1 MFRLHWMT
9 LVFVSDR
16 SGRARELRMPRFLFG
31 ALVVVIGLC
40 ILASV
45 AVLVLPA
52 GIVDVTFGH
61 SWKARMQTVE
71 DKSTEL
77 ARQLEELKETARTI
91 RRLAGVEGME
101 SGYLARVDDETGAR
115 SAWSVL
121 TTRRDG
127 LPFLAD
133 DGLPAG
139 VAANLAGQAALTGQP
154 VSGGQP
160 ASGEAAAENESA
172 ALFRYVPSIWPVAGW
187 VTREFLTGDDP
198 IAAPHFGLDVAAR
211 ERTPVVSTADGIVTF
226 ADWDQNLGWL
236 VEIDHGYDMSTRYGH
251 NARLRVDRG
260 QAVRRGQII
269 ALVGNTGRSTAP
281 HLHYEV
287 LKDDVPVDPRGYLPE
302 VIHWDDLLLSLR
314 TKR

>member
-1 MFRLHWMT
+1 MFRMHWMT
-9 LVFVSDR
+9 LVFVTDR
-16 SGRARELRMPRFLFG
+16 SGRAHELRIPRFLFG

-40 ILASV
+40 VLAPV
-45 AVLVLPA
+45 AVLVLPP
-52 GIVDVTFGH
+52 GVVDVSFGY
-61 SWKARMQTVE
+61 SWREHVKSVE

-77 ARQLEELKETARTI
+77 ARQLEELKETTRTI
-91 RRLAGVEGME
+91 RRLAGVEGID
-101 SGYLARVDDETGAR
+101 SGYLARVDDETSLR
-115 SAWSVL
+115 PAWSAL
-121 TTRRDG
+121 AAHRDG

-133 DGLPAG
+133 DGLPA
-139 VAANLAGQAALTGQP
+139 VAVAGLAGQAGL
-154 VSGGQP
+154 P
-160 ASGEAAAENESA
+160 ASGTSGTSGVAAAESESA

-187 VTREFLTGDDP
+187 VTREFQTADDP
-198 IAAPHFGLDVAAR
+198 IAPTHFGLDVAAR
-211 ERTPVVSTADGIVTF
+211 ESMPVVSTADGIVTY

-287 LKDDVPVDPRGYLPE
+287 WKDDGPVDPRGYLPE
-302 VIHWDDLLLSLR
+302 VIHWDDLLVSLQTQR
-314 TKR
+314 

>member
-1 MFRLHWMT
+1 MFRMHWMT

-16 SGRARELRMPRFLFG
+16 SGRAHELRMPRFLFG

-40 ILASV
+40 VLAPV

-52 GIVDVTFGH
+52 GIADVTFGY
-61 SWKARMQTVE
+61 SLKEQMRSVE

-77 ARQLEELKETARTI
+77 ARQLEEVKETVRTI
-91 RRLAGVEGME
+91 RRLAGVESID
-101 SGYLARVDDETGAR
+101 SGYLAGVDDETGHR
-115 SAWSVL
+115 PAWSAL
-121 TTRRDG
+121 AAHRDG

-139 VAANLAGQAALTGQP
+139 AAASLVSLAGQGALSTTAGAAD
-154 VSGGQP
+154 
-160 ASGEAAAENESA
+160 AESESA

-187 VTREFLTGDDP
+187 VTREFQSGEDSIVAT
-198 IAAPHFGLDVAAR
+198 HFGLDVAAR
-211 ERTPVVSTADGIVTF
+211 ESTPVVSTADGIVTF

-236 VEIDHGYDMSTRYGH
+236 VKIDHGYDMSTYYGH
-251 NARLRVDRG
+251 NSRLRVDRG

-287 LKDDVPVDPRGYLPE
+287 WKDDVPVDPRGYLPE

-314 TKR
+314 TQR

>member
-1 MFRLHWMT
+1 MFRMHWMT

-16 SGRARELRMPRFLFG
+16 SGRAHELRMPRFLFG

-40 ILASV
+40 VLAPV
-45 AVLVLPA
+45 AILVLPA
-52 GIVDVTFGH
+52 GIVDVTFGQ
-61 SWKARMQTVE
+61 SWKEQMRSVE
-71 DKSTEL
+71 DESTEL

-91 RRLAGVEGME
+91 RRLAGVEGIE
-101 SGYLARVDDETGAR
+101 SGYLARVDDESSQR
-115 SAWSVL
+115 SAWSVV
-121 TTRRDG
+121 TGHREG

-139 VAANLAGQAALTGQP
+139 AAASLANLAGQAALSTTAG
-154 VSGGQP
+154 
-160 ASGEAAAENESA
+160 AAGAESESA
-172 ALFRYVPSIWPVAGW
+172 ALLRYVPSIWPVAGW
-187 VTREFLTGDDP
+187 VTREFQSGEDSI
-198 IAAPHFGLDVAAR
+198 IATHFGLDVAAR
-211 ERTPVVSTADGIVTF
+211 ESTPVVSTADGIVTF

-236 VEIDHGYDMSTRYGH
+236 VKIDHGYDMSTHYGH
-251 NARLRVDRG
+251 NSRLRVDHG

-287 LKDDVPVDPRGYLPE
+287 WKDDVPVDPRGYLPE

-314 TKR
+314 TQR

>member
-1 MFRLHWMT
+1 MFRMHWMT

-31 ALVVVIGLC
+31 ALVVAIGLC
-40 ILASV
+40 VLTSV

-61 SWKARMQTVE
+61 SWKEQMKSVE

-77 ARQLEELKETARTI
+77 ARQLEELKETVRTI

-101 SGYLARVDDETGAR
+101 SGYLAREDVETGLR
-115 SAWSVL
+115 SAWSVV
-121 TTRRDG
+121 TARRDG

-133 DGLPAG
+133 DGLPAE
-139 VAANLAGQAALTGQP
+139 AAASLAGQAALT
-154 VSGGQP
+154 
-160 ASGEAAAENESA
+160 ASGASGTAAAEDESA
-172 ALFRYVPSIWPVAGW
+172 ALYRYVPSIWPVAGW
-187 VTREFLTGDDP
+187 VTREFQTADDP
-198 IAAPHFGLDVAAR
+198 IVTTHFGLDVAAR
-211 ERTPVVSTADGIVTF
+211 ESTPVVSTADGIVTF

-287 LKDDVPVDPRGYLPE
+287 WKDDVPVDPRGYLPE
-302 VIHWDDLLLSLR
+302 VIHWDDLLVSMR
-314 TKR
+314 TER

>member
-1 MFRLHWMT
+1 MFRMHWMT

-16 SGRARELRMPRFLFG
+16 SGRTHEMRMPRFLFG

-40 ILASV
+40 VLAPV

-61 SWKARMQTVE
+61 SWKAQMKTVE

-77 ARQLEELKETARTI
+77 ARQLEELKETVSTI
-91 RRLAGVEGME
+91 RRLAGVEEME
-101 SGYLARVDDETGAR
+101 SRYLARVDDETGFR

-121 TTRRDG
+121 TARRDG

-139 VAANLAGQAALTGQP
+139 AAASLAGPPGLTA
-154 VSGGQP
+154 SG
-160 ASGEAAAENESA
+160 ASGEAAAESEVA

-187 VTREFLTGDDP
+187 VTREFQTAGDP
-198 IAAPHFGLDVAAR
+198 IFTTHFGLDVAAR
-211 ERTPVVSTADGIVTF
+211 ESTPVVSTADGIVTF

-287 LKDDVPVDPRGYLPE
+287 WKDDVPVDPRGYLPE

-314 TKR
+314 TQR

>member
-1 MFRLHWMT
+1 MIRMHRIS

-16 SGRARELRMPRFLFG
+16 SGRAHELRMPCFLFG

-40 ILASV
+40 VLASV

-61 SWKARMQTVE
+61 SWKAQMKSVE
-71 DKSTEL
+71 DKSAEL

-91 RRLAGVEGME
+91 RRLAGVEPIE
-101 SGYLARVDDETGAR
+101 SGYLARVEDETTQW
-115 SAWSVL
+115 SAWAVAAGH
-121 TTRRDG
+121 RDG

-139 VAANLAGQAALTGQP
+139 AAVNLAGK
-154 VSGGQP
+154 
-160 ASGEAAAENESA
+160 ASSAGTAAAESESA

-187 VTREFLTGDDP
+187 VTREFQSGDDP
-198 IAAPHFGLDVAAR
+198 IVATHFGLDVAAR
-211 ERTPVVSTADGIVTF
+211 ESTPVVSTADGIVTF
-226 ADWDQNLGWL
+226 ADWDQHLGWL

-287 LKDDVPVDPRGYLPE
+287 WKDDDPVDPRGYLPE

-314 TKR
+314 TQR

>member
-1 MFRLHWMT
+1 MFRMHWMT

-16 SGRARELRMPRFLFG
+16 SGRAHEMRMPRFLFG

-40 ILASV
+40 VLAPI
-45 AVLVLPA
+45 AILVLPA
-52 GIVDVTFGH
+52 GVVDVTFGY
-61 SWKARMQTVE
+61 SWKAQMQSVE
-71 DKSTEL
+71 DRSMEL
-77 ARQLEELKETARTI
+77 ARELEELKDTVSTI
-91 RRLAGVEGME
+91 RRLAGLEGIE
-101 SGYLARVDDETGAR
+101 SGYLARVDDVSGHR
-115 SAWSVL
+115 SAWSVV
-121 TTRRDG
+121 TARRDG

-133 DGLPAG
+133 DGLAAG
-139 VAANLAGQAALTGQP
+139 TAVGLAGLANLAGQASLDGA
-154 VSGGQP
+154 
-160 ASGEAAAENESA
+160 AAAESESV

-187 VTREFLTGDDP
+187 VTREFQTAGDP
-198 IAAPHFGLDVAAR
+198 IVTTHFGLDVAAR
-211 ERTPVVSTADGIVTF
+211 ESTPVVSTADGIVTF

-287 LKDDVPVDPRGYLPE
+287 WKDDVPVDPRGYLPE
-302 VIHWDDLLLSLR
+302 VIHWDDLLLSMR
-314 TKR
+314 TER

>member
-1 MFRLHWMT
+1 MFRMHWMT

-16 SGRARELRMPRFLFG
+16 SGRAHEMRMPRFLFG

-40 ILASV
+40 VLAPV
-45 AVLVLPA
+45 AVLVLPS
-52 GIVDVTFGH
+52 GVVDVTFGY
-61 SWKARMQTVE
+61 SWKEQMESVE
-71 DKSTEL
+71 DRSMEL
-77 ARQLEELKETARTI
+77 ARQLEELKETVSTI
-91 RRLAGVEGME
+91 RRLAGVEGIE
-101 SGYLARVDDETGAR
+101 SGYLARVDDVSGHR
-115 SAWSVL
+115 SAWSVV
-121 TTRRDG
+121 TARRDG

-133 DGLPAG
+133 DGL
-139 VAANLAGQAALTGQP
+139 AADAAASQANQANQAGQAAM
-154 VSGGQP
+154 
-160 ASGEAAAENESA
+160 ADAAATESASA

-211 ERTPVVSTADGIVTF
+211 ESMPVVSTADGIVTF

-287 LKDDVPVDPRGYLPE
+287 WKDDVPVDPRGYLPE
-302 VIHWDDLLLSLR
+302 VIHWDDLLVSLR
-314 TKR
+314 TQR

>member
-1 MFRLHWMT
+1 MFRMHWMT

-16 SGRARELRMPRFLFG
+16 SGRAHELRMPRFLFG
-31 ALVVVIGLC
+31 ALIVVIGLC
-40 ILASV
+40 VLAPV
-45 AVLVLPA
+45 AILVLPA
-52 GIVDVTFGH
+52 GLVDITFGH
-61 SWKARMQTVE
+61 SWKEQMKSVE

-77 ARQLEELKETARTI
+77 ARQVEELKETARTI
-91 RRLAGVEGME
+91 RRLAGVERIDSE
-101 SGYLARVDDETGAR
+101 YLAGVDDGVGDR
-115 SAWSVL
+115 PAWSAQ
-121 TTRRDG
+121 TAHRDG

-139 VAANLAGQAALTGQP
+139 AAASLAGQAALAAAG
-154 VSGGQP
+154 
-160 ASGEAAAENESA
+160 ASGSAAAENESA
-172 ALFRYVPSIWPVAGW
+172 ALYRYVPSIWPVSGW
-187 VTREFLTGDDP
+187 VTREFQTRDDP
-198 IAAPHFGLDVAAR
+198 IAATHFGLDVAAR
-211 ERTPVVSTADGIVTF
+211 KSTPVVSTADGIVTF

-260 QAVRRGQII
+260 QAVRRGQVI

-287 LKDDVPVDPRGYLPE
+287 WKDDVPVDPRGYLPD

-314 TKR
+314 TQR

>member
-1 MFRLHWMT
+1 MFRMHWMT

-16 SGRARELRMPRFLFG
+16 SGRAHEMRMPRFLFG

-40 ILASV
+40 VIAPV
-45 AVLVLPA
+45 AILVLPA

-61 SWKARMQTVE
+61 SWKEQMQSVE

-91 RRLAGVEGME
+91 RRLAGVEGIE
-101 SGYLARVDDETGAR
+101 SGYLARVDDENSLR

-121 TTRRDG
+121 TARRDG

-133 DGLPAG
+133 DGLSSG
-139 VAANLAGQAALTGQP
+139 TAANLAGLAGQNAP
-154 VSGGQP
+154 GSG
-160 ASGEAAAENESA
+160 AAAESESA

-187 VTREFLTGDDP
+187 VTREFLTGGDP

-211 ERTPVVSTADGIVTF
+211 ENTPVVSTADGIVTL

-251 NARLRVDRG
+251 NATLRVDRG
-260 QAVRRGQII
+260 RAVRRGQII

-287 LKDDVPVDPRGYLPE
+287 WKDDVPVDPRGYLPE
-302 VIHWDDLLLSLR
+302 VIHWDDLMVSLR
-314 TKR
+314 PER

>member
-1 MFRLHWMT
+1 MFRMHWMT

-16 SGRARELRMPRFLFG
+16 SGRAHELRIPRFLFG
-31 ALVVVIGLC
+31 ALVVVVGLC
-40 ILASV
+40 VLAPV

-61 SWKARMQTVE
+61 SWKAQMQSVE
-71 DKSTEL
+71 DMSTEL
-77 ARQLEELKETARTI
+77 ARQLEELKETGRTI
-91 RRLAGVEGME
+91 RRLAGVEDME
-101 SGYLARVDDETGAR
+101 SGYLARVDDETDFR

-121 TTRRDG
+121 TARRDG

-139 VAANLAGQAALTGQP
+139 AAASLAGLPGLT
-154 VSGGQP
+154 VSGASG

-172 ALFRYVPSIWPVAGW
+172 VLFRYVPSIWPVAGW
-187 VTREFLTGDDP
+187 VTREFLTGDDT
-198 IAAPHFGLDVAAR
+198 IVMTHFGLDVAAR
-211 ERTPVVSTADGIVTF
+211 ESTPVVSTADGIVTF

-260 QAVRRGQII
+260 QTVRRGQII

-287 LKDDVPVDPRGYLPE
+287 WKDDVPVDPRGYLPE

-314 TKR
+314 TQR

>member
-16 SGRARELRMPRFLFG
+16 SGRAHELRIPRFLFG
-31 ALVVVIGLC
+31 ALIVVIGLC
-40 ILASV
+40 MLAPV

-61 SWKARMQTVE
+61 SWKAQMQSVE

-91 RRLAGVEGME
+91 RRLAGVERID
-101 SGYLARVDDETGAR
+101 SGYLARVDDESSQR
-115 SAWSVL
+115 SAWPVV
-121 TTRRDG
+121 TAHRDG

-133 DGLPAG
+133 NGLPAG
-139 VAANLAGQAALTGQP
+139 ASAGPVRQAAM
-154 VSGGQP
+154 
-160 ASGEAAAENESA
+160 ADAAEEAIAESESA
-172 ALFRYVPSIWPVAGW
+172 ALFRFVPSIWPVAGW

-198 IAAPHFGLDVAAR
+198 IAAPHFGLDVVAR
-211 ERTPVVSTADGIVTF
+211 ESTPVVSTADGIVTF
-226 ADWDQNLGWL
+226 ADWDQSLGWL

-251 NARLRVDRG
+251 NATLRVDRG
-260 QAVRRGQII
+260 QVVRRGQII
-269 ALVGNTGRSTAP
+269 ALIGNTGRSTAP

-287 LKDDVPVDPRGYLPE
+287 WKDDVPVDPRGYLPE
-302 VIHWDDLLLSLR
+302 VIHWDDLLVSLR
-314 TKR
+314 THR

>member
-1 MFRLHWMT
+1 MFRMHWMT

-16 SGRARELRMPRFLFG
+16 SGRAHELRMPRFLFG

-40 ILASV
+40 VLAPV

-52 GIVDVTFGH
+52 GIADVTFGY
-61 SWKARMQTVE
+61 SLKEQMRSVE

-77 ARQLEELKETARTI
+77 ARQLEEVKETVRTI
-91 RRLAGVEGME
+91 RRLAGVESID
-101 SGYLARVDDETGAR
+101 SGYLAGVDDETGHR
-115 SAWSVL
+115 PAWSAL
-121 TTRRDG
+121 AAHRDG

-139 VAANLAGQAALTGQP
+139 AAASLVSLAGQGALSTT
-154 VSGGQP
+154 
-160 ASGEAAAENESA
+160 ADAESESA

-187 VTREFLTGDDP
+187 VTREFQSGEDSIVAT
-198 IAAPHFGLDVAAR
+198 HFGLDVAAR
-211 ERTPVVSTADGIVTF
+211 ESTPVVSTADGIVTF

-236 VEIDHGYDMSTRYGH
+236 VKIDHGYDMSTYYGH
-251 NARLRVDRG
+251 NSRLRVDRG

-287 LKDDVPVDPRGYLPE
+287 WKDDVPVDPRGYLPE

-314 TKR
+314 TQR

>member
-1 MFRLHWMT
+1 MFRMHWMT

-16 SGRARELRMPRFLFG
+16 SGRAHELRMPRFLFG
-31 ALVVVIGLC
+31 VLVVVIGLC
-40 ILASV
+40 VLAPV
-45 AVLVLPA
+45 AVLVLPSSIA
-52 GIVDVTFGH
+52 EVTFGH
-61 SWKARMQTVE
+61 SWKEQMKSVE

-77 ARQLEELKETARTI
+77 ARQLEELKETGRTI
-91 RRLAGVEGME
+91 RRLAGVESIE
-101 SGYLARVDDETGAR
+101 SGYLAGMDEET
-115 SAWSVL
+115 SHSPAWSAL
-121 TTRRDG
+121 AAHRDG

-133 DGLPAG
+133 DGLPAE
-139 VAANLAGQAALTGQP
+139 AAARLASLADQAGQAALSATAG
-154 VSGGQP
+154 
-160 ASGEAAAENESA
+160 AAAAERESA

-187 VTREFLTGDDP
+187 VTREFRSGEDSIVAT
-198 IAAPHFGLDVAAR
+198 HFGLDVAAR
-211 ERTPVVSTADGIVTF
+211 ESTPVVSTADGIVTF

-236 VEIDHGYDMSTRYGH
+236 VKIDHGYDMSTRYGH

-287 LKDDVPVDPRGYLPE
+287 WKDDVPVDPRGYLPE

-314 TKR
+314 TQR

>member
-1 MFRLHWMT
+1 MFRMHWMT

-16 SGRARELRMPRFLFG
+16 SGRAHELRMPRFLFG

-40 ILASV
+40 VLAPV
-45 AVLVLPA
+45 AFLVLPT

-61 SWKARMQTVE
+61 SWKAQMKTVE

-77 ARQLEELKETARTI
+77 ARQLEELKETGRTI
-91 RRLAGVEGME
+91 RRLAGVEEME
-101 SGYLARVDDETGAR
+101 SGYLARVDDETGFR
-115 SAWSVL
+115 SVWSVL
-121 TTRRDG
+121 TARRDG

-133 DGLPAG
+133 DGLPEE
-139 VAANLAGQAALTGQP
+139 AAVNLAGLAG
-154 VSGGQP
+154 P
-160 ASGEAAAENESA
+160 ATVDGAAAAESESA

-187 VTREFLTGDDP
+187 VTREFQSGEES
-198 IAAPHFGLDVAAR
+198 IVARHFGLDVAAR
-211 ERTPVVSTADGIVTF
+211 ESTPVVSTADGIVTF

-236 VEIDHGYDMSTRYGH
+236 IKIDHGYDMSTRYGH
-251 NARLRVDRG
+251 NARLRVDLG

-287 LKDDVPVDPRGYLPE
+287 WKDDVPVDPRGYLPE
-302 VIHWDDLLLSLR
+302 VIHWDDLLVSLR
-314 TKR
+314 TER